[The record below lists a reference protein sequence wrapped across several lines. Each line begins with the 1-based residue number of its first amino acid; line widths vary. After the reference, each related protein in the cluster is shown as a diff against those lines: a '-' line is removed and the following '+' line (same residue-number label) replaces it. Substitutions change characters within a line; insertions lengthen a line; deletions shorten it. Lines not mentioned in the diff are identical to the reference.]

1 VDIGYL
7 YPLQNRQAADR
18 GTCPVKGDKVA
29 RALSV
34 QPMFSQGYIYA
45 PNRDWADLVI
55 SEMATFPLGRYDD
68 LTDSATQALRY
79 LRTIGR
85 AQTDEEEQFAD
96 QQRMTHRSRPRPLY
110 PGCV

>member
-1 VDIGYL
+1 M
-7 YPLQNRQAADR
+7 
-18 GTCPVKGDKVA
+18 KGDKVA

-68 LTDSATQALRY
+68 LTDSATQALKY
-79 LRTIGR
+79 LRDIGF
-85 AQTDEEEQFAD
+85 AQTDDEAREREN
-96 QQRMTHRSRPRPLY
+96 RSMMHRLRPKSLY
-110 PGCV
+110 PMLGPRC